1 MKQNC
6 AYTQQVMLKKVVG
19 CRDVVWRLP
28 IPFSLKLRKLIEPQA
43 WGSVELSL
51 QVLDVV
57 VCLLVPFSGTCWLYH
72 SEFDF
77 SLLHCQS
84 GLGMLDRV
92 CYFSII
98 IPGLITDL
106 RAMVEA
112 PCLKLSEPKADQVGE
127 NTQRESAWPTLGN
140 GSCDLSHHL

>member
-1 MKQNC
+1 MKQNY

-19 CRDVVWRLP
+19 CRDVARRLP
-28 IPFSLKLRKLIEPQA
+28 IPFSLKLGKPIEPEV

-51 QVLDVV
+51 QVL
-57 VCLLVPFSGTCWLYH
+57 CLLVPFSGTCWLYH

-77 SLLHCQS
+77 SLLHCQP

-98 IPGLITDL
+98 VPGLITDL

-127 NTQRESAWPTLGN
+127 NTQQGSAWPTLGN